1 MRDVLKLRADSAF
14 AVRDHDPVHPRFDW
28 DVPGEFNFGADVI
41 DRWAHERDR
50 PALIWENEA
59 GDRQTLRYSDISR
72 LSNKLGN
79 ALRNS
84 GLSKGDRVL
93 VQLPR
98 IPEWIISLVAIMK
111 IGAVPIPCIEM
122 LTARDVEYRVKNSRS
137 AAVICRDVHAAKFRS
152 VEQDISIKIALGDV
166 PGWLNF
172 GKMIRAGAEAPAS
185 VAVAAE
191 DPAIMYYTSGSTG
204 YPKAVVHAARAVYAW
219 RSSALYWL
227 DLTEND
233 RIWCTAD
240 TGWSKAGTSILFG
253 PLSCGACTL
262 LYDGPF
268 VPEQRLRIL
277 ADNRVTVF
285 CAPPTELKRLLREN
299 IDRYDLS
306 ALRRAVTGGEAM
318 DRALGA
324 NWEAATKTKV
334 YEAYGLTE
342 SLIVVMNLEGMPLRY
357 GSMGRSGPGSN
368 VEIIDDN
375 GEVLPA
381 GEEGDIA
388 VEMPHPQMMLSYW
401 EDVERTA
408 ACFRERLGRR
418 WFVTGDRAVK
428 DVDGYFWYR
437 CRADDVI
444 SSAGYRIGPL
454 EVEIALQEHSSVQQ
468 CAVIGSPDPER
479 GEVVKAFVV
488 LAEGFSPSPDL
499 TKELQDHV
507 KSMTAPYKYPRV
519 IVYLESLPMTDSV
532 KINRRALRALP

>member
-1 MRDVLKLRADSAF
+1 MTQFFSSPWA
-14 AVRDHDPVHPRFDW
+14 
-28 DVPGEFNFGADVI
+28 
-41 DRWAHERDR
+41 RW
-50 PALIWENEA
+50 
-59 GDRQTLRYSDISR
+59 S
-72 LSNKLGN
+72 
-79 ALRNS
+79 
-84 GLSKGDRVL
+84 
-93 VQLPR
+93 
-98 IPEWIISLVAIMK
+98 
-111 IGAVPIPCIEM
+111 
-122 LTARDVEYRVKNSRS
+122 
-137 AAVICRDVHAAKFRS
+137 
-152 VEQDISIKIALGDV
+152 
-166 PGWLNF
+166 
-172 GKMIRAGAEAPAS
+172 
-185 VAVAAE
+185 AVAACAVLIAACGKGQQAMT
-191 DPAIMYYTSGSTG
+191 PAATTDKPATPPVATVDGTPISRADYDFYTKRLLQGRPNT
-204 YPKAVVHAARAVYAW
+204 
-219 RSSALYWL
+219 
-227 DLTEND
+227 DLTAEQKNQILD
-233 RIWCTAD
+233 EMISMQLISKQAVKDGLEKDAD
-240 TGWSKAGTSILFG
+240 VATSLEV
-253 PLSCGACTL
+253 L
-262 LYDGPF
+262 
-268 VPEQRLRIL
+268 RLRIL

-324 NWEAATKTKV
+324 RWETATKTKL

-368 VEIIDDN
+368 VEIIDEN
-375 GEVLPA
+375 GDVLPA

-388 VEMPHPQMMLSYW
+388 LEMPHPQMMLSYW
-401 EDVERTA
+401 EDAERTA
-408 ACFRERLGRR
+408 ACFRERFGRR

-488 LAEGFSPSPDL
+488 LAEGFSPSSDL